1 MSDFMTDKELGE
13 LLNQLLEA
21 ERAGAK
27 LLAAW
32 LDELPAQS
40 PLYVPLRDVQRDEAS
55 NCAVLIECLR
65 GVGVEP
71 SGRTGDFYAKALP
84 IRDWRERL
92 EFLNRGQA
100 WVGRRIAAALPR
112 IQAPAARTA
121 LQEMHDSHFANI
133 ERCKELSAAADAAPR
148 PGR

>member
-1 MSDFMTDKELGE
+1 MSDLMTDKEMGK

-32 LDELPAQS
+32 LDELPPES
-40 PLYVPLRDVQRDEAS
+40 PLFAPLRDVQRDEAS

-65 GVGVEP
+65 GIEVEP
-71 SGRTGDFYAKALP
+71 SARTGEFYRKALP
-84 IRDWRERL
+84 IRDWDERL

-100 WVGRRIAAALPR
+100 WVGRRIAEALPHR
-112 IQAPAARTA
+112 QTPAARTV
-121 LQEMHDSHFANI
+121 LQEMHASHFANI
-133 ERCKELSAAADAAPR
+133 ERCKQLITARR
-148 PGR
+148 P

>member
-1 MSDFMTDKELGE
+1 MSDVMTQKELGA

-32 LDELPAQS
+32 LDDLAPES
-40 PLYVPLRDVQRDEAS
+40 PLFATLRDVQRDEAR
-55 NCAVLIECLR
+55 NCALLMNCL
-65 GVGVEP
+65 VEADTV
-71 SGRTGDFYAKALP
+71 SSWRTGEFYAKGLA
-84 IRDWRERL
+84 IVDWPKRL

-112 IQAPAARTA
+112 IQAPATRAV
-121 LQEMHDSHFANI
+121 LQEMHDSHFANV
-133 ERCKELSAAADAAPR
+133 ERCKVLITARSP
-148 PGR
+148 

>member
-32 LDELPAQS
+32 LGELPAQS
-40 PLYVPLRDVQRDEAS
+40 PLFAPLRDVQRDEAS
-55 NCAVLIECLR
+55 NCAVLIDCLR
-65 GVGVEP
+65 GVQVEP
-71 SGRTGDFYAKALP
+71 SARTGDFYTKALA

-112 IQAPAARTA
+112 IQSLAARTV

-133 ERCKELSAAADAAPR
+133 ERCKELITARGP
-148 PGR
+148 

>member
-1 MSDFMTDKELGE
+1 MTDKELGE

-21 ERAGAK
+21 ERAGSR

-32 LDELPAQS
+32 LEKLTPES
-40 PLYVPLRDVQRDEAS
+40 PLFTPLRDVQRDEAS

-65 GVGVEP
+65 GIGVEP
-71 SGRTGDFYAKALP
+71 SAHTGDFYNKGLTLGE
-84 IRDWRERL
+84 WRERL

-100 WVGRRIAAALPR
+100 WVGRRIAAALPS

-133 ERCKELSAAADAAPR
+133 ERCKQLIAARR
-148 PGR
+148 P

>member
-1 MSDFMTDKELGE
+1 MNELMTDQEMGE

-32 LDELPAQS
+32 LDDLAPES
-40 PLYVPLRDVQRDEAS
+40 PLFAALRDVQRDEAS

-65 GVGVEP
+65 AVEVEP
-71 SGRTGDFYAKALP
+71 SARTGEFYTKRVAIP
-84 IRDWRERL
+84 DWRERL
-92 EFLNRGQA
+92 EFLNRGQG

-112 IQAPAARTA
+112 IQAPAARA
-121 LQEMHDSHFANI
+121 VLQEMHDSHFANV
-133 ERCKELSAAADAAPR
+133 ERCKALITARGS
-148 PGR
+148 

>member
-1 MSDFMTDKELGE
+1 MTEKELAE
-13 LLNQLLEA
+13 LLNVLLEA

-32 LDELPAQS
+32 LEELPPQS
-40 PLYVPLRDVQRDEAS
+40 ALFAALRDVQRDEAR
-55 NCAVLIECLR
+55 NCTVLIDCL
-65 GVGVEP
+65 VEAGAVP
-71 SGRTGDFYAKALP
+71 SRRTGDFYDKALP

-100 WVGRRIAAALPR
+100 WVARRIAAALPQ
-112 IQAPAARTA
+112 IQSPAAKTA

-133 ERCKELSAAADAAPR
+133 ERCKELPA
-148 PGR
+148 

>member
-1 MSDFMTDKELGE
+1 MNDKELGE

-40 PLYVPLRDVQRDEAS
+40 PLFVPLRDVQRDEAR

-65 GVGVEP
+65 GADVKP
-71 SGRTGDFYAKALP
+71 SARTGEFYTKGLA
-84 IRDWRERL
+84 IQDWRERL
-92 EFLNRGQA
+92 EFLNRGQI

-112 IQAPAARTA
+112 VPAPAARA
-121 LQEMHDSHFANI
+121 VLQEMHDSHFANI
-133 ERCKELSAAADAAPR
+133 ERCKELITARGP
-148 PGR
+148 